1 MSAIKNQDVD
11 FVIEDVVVGSD
22 IDAVRLAWQNKY
34 FLIRNRE
41 PYHHSYEDDIEQEW
55 SKKVYDLFNL
65 GLHPFAKIPSLLRID
80 KDNNIIKVITEYN
93 TFYVA
98 FKKLFLMDDVN
109 VEGISLGRDIVVYRV
124 IDWFDCQG
132 LYDLPYDTIQTQDK
146 FVKNIKLFKS
156 RRIDG
161 NQRYLDLLCESFLT
175 DGQLKSFDYSDTM
188 ARFKIID
195 LFKKRGIDNDR
206 MSLWKR
212 DIYPVYK

>member
-1 MSAIKNQDVD
+1 MSETKNQDVD
-11 FVIEDVVVGSD
+11 FAVEDVVVGSD

-34 FLIRNRE
+34 FLFRNRE
-41 PYHHSYEDDIEQEW
+41 PHHHSYEGAIEQEW
-55 SKKVYDLFNL
+55 SKKIYDLFNQ
-65 GLHPFAKIPSLLRID
+65 GLCPFAKTPSLLRID
-80 KDNNIIKVITEYN
+80 EDNKIIKVITEYN

-98 FKKLFLMDDVN
+98 FKTLFLLDDEN
-109 VEGISLGRDIVVYRV
+109 VEGASLGRDVVGYRV
-124 IDWFDCQG
+124 VDWFDCQG
-132 LYDLPYDTIQTQDK
+132 LYDLSYDTIQTQDK

-175 DGQLKSFDYSDTM
+175 DSQLKSFDYSDTM
-188 ARFKIID
+188 VRFKIID
-195 LFKKRGIDNDR
+195 LFKKRGIDNVR